1 MFKKSS
7 EPEDRPEADE
17 SIMNEAYEAI
27 AEAAKAMDID
37 TLDTVFQGMTA
48 FSVPLSHSEKW
59 EKLKNAYNAFDYD
72 TLVSLLSL

>member
-1 MFKKSS
+1 MLSPMFKKSS

-48 FSVPLSHSEKW
+48 F
-59 EKLKNAYNAFDYD
+59 DYD